1 MRTIKFRG
9 KSKENGEWLY
19 GDLEYNRQKD
29 IARIHTYNKDGMY
42 EGQEIIDADT
52 IGQFTGLYDCHGK
65 EIYEGDILDFNR
77 IIVEVR
83 FVRGVFAF
91 LADGNLDEDL
101 CGDCRTDL
109 FAKVIGNIYENSD
122 TLKKEED

>member
-52 IGQFTGLYDCHGK
+52 IGEFTGLYDCHGK

-109 FAKVIGNIYENSD
+109 FAIVIGNIYENSD